1 MNSQAQQL
9 YIRTQVNT
17 ASPGELT
24 LMLFNGS
31 IKYMKQALDGIR
43 NKDYEAKNVNI
54 KKSQDIIDELLIT
67 LDMKYEIAKNLSK
80 LYLFIKEQLF
90 EANAKL
96 NVESLQVSIDLMSE
110 LRDAWAEALKSLKN
124 TQKVQA

>member
-110 LRDAWAEALKSLKN
+110 LRDAWAEALKSLKS
-124 TQKVQA
+124 TQKVQV

>member
-1 MNSQAQQL
+1 
-9 YIRTQVNT
+9 
-17 ASPGELT
+17 
-24 LMLFNGS
+24 
-31 IKYMKQALDGIR
+31 MKQALDGIR

-124 TQKVQA
+124 TQKVQV